1 MLDIIVEE
9 IFRGAYMTA
18 LLVCLALT
26 LSPTTATDPRA
37 QSADKTGIEGAW
49 TLNRE
54 LSDAPPSMSGRGEGR
69 EGQQRGYGGH
79 GGRGMGHGSGMGG
92 HGMGGGGSS
101 MDPEQAAR
109 MREAMHDIVV
119 PPDSLT
125 IVQTDSTIVLT
136 APDGRTT
143 RLSPDGKK
151 VTDENTKIE
160 RKTKWEGGKLVSEIS
175 GARSG
180 KITQTYVANP
190 DTRQLRLT
198 VVMETRD
205 SKEPRSMTYVYDA
218 AAR

>member
-1 MLDIIVEE
+1 MP
-9 IFRGAYMTA
+9 A

-26 LSPTTATDPRA
+26 WSTTTAATDTRA

-54 LSDAPPSMSGRGEGR
+54 LSDAPPSMSGRGESH
-69 EGQQRGYGGH
+69 EGHQGGYGGY
-79 GGRGMGHGSGMGG
+79 GGRGMGHGGGMGG
-92 HGMGGGGSS
+92 HGMGGGGTS

-109 MREAMHDIVV
+109 LREALHDIVV

-125 IVQTDSTIVLT
+125 IVQTESTVVLT

-151 VTDENTKIE
+151 IADENTKLE
-160 RKTKWEGGKLVSEIS
+160 RKTKWDGGKLVSEIS

-180 KITQTYVANP
+180 KITQTFVADP
-190 DTRQLRLT
+190 DTRQLRMT

>member
-1 MLDIIVEE
+1 
-9 IFRGAYMTA
+9 MTA

-26 LSPTTATDPRA
+26 WSMTPTTDAHA
-37 QSADKTGIEGAW
+37 QSADKAGIEGAW

-79 GGRGMGHGSGMGG
+79 GGKGMGHGGMGG
-92 HGMGGGGSS
+92 HGMIGGGGGGGAS

-109 MREAMHDIVV
+109 MREAMHDIIV

-136 APDGRTT
+136 SPDGRTT

-151 VTDENTKIE
+151 VTDENTRIE
-160 RKTKWEGGKLVSEIS
+160 RKTKWDGGKLVSEIS

-180 KITQTYVANP
+180 RITQTFVANP
-190 DTRQLRLT
+190 ETRQLRLT

-218 AAR
+218 ATR

>member
-1 MLDIIVEE
+1 
-9 IFRGAYMTA
+9 MTG
-18 LLVCLALT
+18 LLVCLALVWW
-26 LSPTTATDPRA
+26 TTGATDARA
-37 QSADKTGIEGAW
+37 QSADKTGLEGAW

-54 LSDAPPSMSGRGEGR
+54 LSDAHPSMSGRGEGR

-79 GGRGMGHGSGMGG
+79 GGRGMGHGGMGG
-92 HGMGGGGSS
+92 HGMGGGGTST
-101 MDPEQAAR
+101 DPEQAAR
-109 MREAMHDIVV
+109 MREALHDIVV

-125 IVQTDSTIVLT
+125 IVQTDSTVVLT

-151 VTDENTKIE
+151 ITDENTKLE
-160 RKTKWEGGKLVSEIS
+160 RKTKWDGGKLVSEIS

-180 KITQTYVANP
+180 KITQTFVANP

>member
-1 MLDIIVEE
+1 
-9 IFRGAYMTA
+9 MTA

-26 LSPTTATDPRA
+26 WSTTTVATDTRA

-54 LSDAPPSMSGRGEGR
+54 LSDAPPSMSGRGESH
-69 EGQQRGYGGH
+69 EGHQGGYGGH
-79 GGRGMGHGSGMGG
+79 GGRGMGHGGGMGG
-92 HGMGGGGSS
+92 HGMGSGGTS

-109 MREAMHDIVV
+109 MREALHDIVV

-125 IVQTDSTIVLT
+125 IVQTDSTVVLT

-143 RLSPDGKK
+143 RLSTDGKK
-151 VTDENTKIE
+151 VTDENTKLE
-160 RKTKWEGGKLVSEIS
+160 RKTKWDGGKLVSEIS

-180 KITQTYVANP
+180 KITQTFVADP
-190 DTRQLRLT
+190 DTRQLRMT

>member
-1 MLDIIVEE
+1 
-9 IFRGAYMTA
+9 MTA

-26 LSPTTATDPRA
+26 WSTMTIATDTRA
-37 QSADKTGIEGAW
+37 QSADKMGIEGAW

-54 LSDAPPSMSGRGEGR
+54 LSDAPPSMSGRGESH
-69 EGQQRGYGGH
+69 EGHQGGYGGH
-79 GGRGMGHGSGMGG
+79 GGRGMGHGGGMGG
-92 HGMGGGGSS
+92 HGMGGGGTS

-109 MREAMHDIVV
+109 IREALHDIVV

-125 IVQTDSTIVLT
+125 IVQTDSTVVLT

-151 VTDENTKIE
+151 VTDENTKLE
-160 RKTKWEGGKLVSEIS
+160 RKTKWDGGKLVSEIS

-180 KITQTYVANP
+180 KITQTFVADP
-190 DTRQLRLT
+190 DTRQLRMT

-218 AAR
+218 ATR